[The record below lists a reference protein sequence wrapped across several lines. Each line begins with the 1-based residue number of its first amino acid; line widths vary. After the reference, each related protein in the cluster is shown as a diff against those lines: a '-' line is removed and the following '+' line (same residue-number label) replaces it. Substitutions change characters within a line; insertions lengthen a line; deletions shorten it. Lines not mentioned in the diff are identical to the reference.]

1 MDYKAE
7 VSKIEAGRQRLPWW
21 NPTVGVHEVKFL
33 SDGEEYES
41 RLVIRGEEQILDKVR
56 YEIEVNGER
65 YSWGITKGR
74 TTNSLWGQLCV
85 VGAKWGT
92 LKDKTIKLM
101 VKEERRGG
109 RVVRS
114 YTVVEAVEIMQ
125 KEKEAKKKEKGS
137 ASSPAST
144 IVEMKNSNFIGSKK
158 EIMEKLGINED
169 EFKALRNL
177 GAIRREGTKF
187 RIV

>member
-7 VSKIEAGRQRLPWW
+7 ASKIEAGRQRLPWW

-33 SDGEEYES
+33 SEGEEYES
-41 RLVIRGEEQILDKVR
+41 RFVIRGEEQILDKVR

-65 YSWGITKGR
+65 YSWGITKGK

-109 RVVRS
+109 RIVRS

-125 KEKEAKKKEKGS
+125 EEESKKKKKG
-137 ASSPAST
+137 AAPAPAST
-144 IVEMKNSNFIGSKK
+144 FIRMKNENFKGTKK
-158 EIMEKLGINED
+158 EIMEKLGINEND
-169 EFKALRNL
+169 FRVLRGI
-177 GAIRREGTKF
+177 GAIRKEGSKF
-187 RIV
+187 RIA